1 MPSHVVKK
9 VTFCDEALAAVP
21 NIADKGALSFMDLH
35 VRLQVLSFGEPLA
48 APRKFA
54 AEWLGAV
61 VKVHVVDQTNF
72 ALKNLPTSYL
82 RTLMNLIRFL

>member
-1 MPSHVVKK
+1 MTSHVVII
-9 VTFCDEALAAVP
+9 VAFRDEALAAIP
-21 NIADKGALSFMDLH
+21 NVADKGALSFMDLH

-61 VKVHVVDQTNF
+61 VKVHVVD
-72 ALKNLPTSYL
+72 
-82 RTLMNLIRFL
+82 